1 MTTDSFEVM
10 PDKDDQNVNSKSSVV
25 YGAVLS
31 LALSIVSCLLVGW
44 ALDRWLGTSPWLI
57 VAGILLGSV
66 AGFMQFIRLMTRI
79 S

>member
-1 MTTDSFEVM
+1 MS
-10 PDKDDQNVNSKSSVV
+10 KRDDENVNSKSSVV

-66 AGFMQFIRLMTRI
+66 AGFMQFIRLMSRV

>member
-1 MTTDSFEVM
+1 MA
-10 PDKDDQNVNSKSSVV
+10 KQDDQNINSKSSVV

-44 ALDRWLGTSPWLI
+44 ALDRWLETSPWLI
-57 VAGILLGSV
+57 VAGILVGTV
-66 AGFMQFIRLMTRI
+66 AGFMQFIRLMSRI

>member
-1 MTTDSFEVM
+1 MV
-10 PDKDDQNVNSKSSVV
+10 KQDDQNVTGKSGVV

-31 LALSIVSCLLVGW
+31 LAMSIVSCLLVGW

-57 VAGILLGSV
+57 VAGIVLGSV
-66 AGFMQFIRLMTRI
+66 VGFMQFIRLMSRV

>member
-1 MTTDSFEVM
+1 MSE
-10 PDKDDQNVNSKSSVV
+10 PDEQNVTGKSGVV

-31 LALSIVSCLLVGW
+31 LAFSIVLCLLVGW

-57 VAGILLGSV
+57 VGGIVLGTV
-66 AGFMQFIRLMTRI
+66 VGFMQFIRLMSRI

>member
-1 MTTDSFEVM
+1 MKIM
-10 PDKDDQNVNSKSSVV
+10 AKQDDQNVNAKSSVV
-25 YGAVLS
+25 YGAIIS

-57 VAGILLGSV
+57 VVGIVLGSV
-66 AGFMQFIRLMTRI
+66 AGFMQFIRLMSRV

>member
-1 MTTDSFEVM
+1 MA
-10 PDKDDQNVNSKSSVV
+10 KRDDENVNSKSSVV

-31 LALSIVSCLLVGW
+31 LAFSIVSCLLVGW

-66 AGFMQFIRLMTRI
+66 AGFMQFIRLMSRI